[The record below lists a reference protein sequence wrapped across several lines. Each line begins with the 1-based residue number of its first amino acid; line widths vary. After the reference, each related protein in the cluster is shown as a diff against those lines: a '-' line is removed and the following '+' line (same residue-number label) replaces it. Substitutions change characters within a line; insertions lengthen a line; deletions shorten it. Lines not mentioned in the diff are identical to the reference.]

1 MRHRD
6 IVRGSSAIE
15 MESFGAVGEMRFQ
28 EGDREIGLSDGEEMV
43 RYRRLADR
51 GLLGRVS
58 ISIVDDWERR
68 FGFAGESSEDG
79 EERRESLDRWY
90 EVRLAELYGCMRHM
104 LEHFRMSDWNSEEV
118 QDLRA
123 AWSRMVDELNDRILT
138 EAAENEED
146 SEIDVTEGRTSLEE
160 YGAVIYEVY
169 QEEEDLG
176 DMGQVVDSVGT
187 TWLAE
192 VTEFKP

>member
-68 FGFAGESSEDG
+68 FGFAGELFEDG

-118 QDLRA
+118 QGLRA
-123 AWSRMVDELNDRILT
+123 AWSRMVDELNDRILM
-138 EAAENEED
+138 EAAENEEE

>member
-118 QDLRA
+118 QGLRA
-123 AWSRMVDELNDRILT
+123 AWSRMVDELNDRILM
-138 EAAENEED
+138 EAAENEE
-146 SEIDVTEGRTSLEE
+146 SELDIAEGRTSLEE
-160 YGAVIYEVY
+160 YGAVIYEMY

-187 TWLAE
+187 MWLTE

>member
-1 MRHRD
+1 
-6 IVRGSSAIE
+6 
-15 MESFGAVGEMRFQ
+15 
-28 EGDREIGLSDGEEMV
+28 
-43 RYRRLADR
+43 
-51 GLLGRVS
+51 
-58 ISIVDDWERR
+58 
-68 FGFAGESSEDG
+68 
-79 EERRESLDRWY
+79 
-90 EVRLAELYGCMRHM
+90 
-104 LEHFRMSDWNSEEV
+104 
-118 QDLRA
+118 
-123 AWSRMVDELNDRILT
+123 MVDELNDRILM
-138 EAAENEED
+138 EAAENEEE